1 MIFYHILNKLLN
13 KTADYFILYLNTI
26 PGGDIQKEFLMASFG
41 YSAYITWKGN
51 AEKGV
56 EMERIVNAAFESDG
70 NDRSDP
76 RMEKIRLSVS
86 K

>member
-1 MIFYHILNKLLN
+1 
-13 KTADYFILYLNTI
+13 
-26 PGGDIQKEFLMASFG
+26 MASFG